1 MVQSPGSDLAALTVV
16 SVHGSFCFLWGCELW
31 LWNVC
36 VSVDDTH
43 THTPVVMIKV
53 PDVFVTNSNHC
64 CPQGGAGNSF
74 MLFVKIIRWFKGQQS
89 HDPKSQRPQEKLIS
103 LIHTSTF

>member
-36 VSVDDTH
+36 VCVSVDDTH

-53 PDVFVTNSNHC
+53 RTCLLPTVITAVLKGELETVSC
-64 CPQGGAGNSF
+64 C
-74 MLFVKIIRWFKGQQS
+74 L
-89 HDPKSQRPQEKLIS
+89 
-103 LIHTSTF
+103 